1 MAKLLFRLNGVFEEE
16 ANYVREALDNAG
28 IEYYE
33 TNQGR
38 WGISVAAIWLPN
50 EDDYIAAREL
60 LDQVQ
65 EEWIEHVQGDYV
77 PTFAE
82 RFRERPTA
90 FILTIL
96 AVIAMIGLTV
106 VPFVGVFE

>member
-1 MAKLLFRLNGVFEEE
+1 MAKLLFRLNGVFEDE
-16 ANYVREALDNAG
+16 ANFVREALDNAG

-50 EDDYIAAREL
+50 EDDYPAARDL
-60 LDQVQ
+60 LDKVQ
-65 EEWIEHVQGDYV
+65 DEWIEQVQGDYV

-96 AVIAMIGLTV
+96 AVIAMVGLTV
-106 VPFVGVFE
+106 VPFVGVFG

>member
-16 ANYVREALDNAG
+16 ANFVREALDNAG

-38 WGISVAAIWLPN
+38 WGISVAAIWLPD

-106 VPFVGVFE
+106 VPFVGVFA

>member
-16 ANYVREALDNAG
+16 ANFVREALDNAG

-50 EDDYIAAREL
+50 EDDYPAARDL
-60 LDQVQ
+60 LDTVQ
-65 EEWIEHVQGDYV
+65 EEWIEQVKDEHI
-77 PTFAE
+77 PTLGE

-90 FILTIL
+90 FLVTLL
-96 AVIAMIGLTV
+96 AVIAMVGLTV
-106 VPFVGVFE
+106 LPFVGVFE

>member
-16 ANYVREALDNAG
+16 ANVVRQALDDAG
-28 IEYYE
+28 FEYYE

-50 EDDYIAAREL
+50 KNDYPAARDL
-60 LDQVQ
+60 LDTVQ
-65 EEWIEHVQGDYV
+65 EEWLEQVRGEYI

-90 FILTIL
+90 FIVTLL

-106 VPFVGVFE
+106 VPFVGVFK

>member
-16 ANYVREALDNAG
+16 ANVVRQALDDAG
-28 IEYYE
+28 FEYYE

-50 EDDYIAAREL
+50 ENDYPAAREL
-60 LDQVQ
+60 LDTVQ
-65 EEWIEHVQGDYV
+65 EEWIEHVRGEYI

-90 FILTIL
+90 FIMTLL
-96 AVIAMIGLTV
+96 AVIAMVGLTV
-106 VPFVGVFE
+106 LPFVGVFE

>member
-16 ANYVREALDNAG
+16 ANVVRQALDDAG
-28 IEYYE
+28 FEYYE

-50 EDDYIAAREL
+50 KDDYPAARDL
-60 LDQVQ
+60 LDTVQ
-65 EEWIEHVQGDYV
+65 EEWVEQVRGEYI

-90 FILTIL
+90 FIVTLL

-106 VPFVGVFE
+106 VPFVGVFK